1 MLTKQQCEKLEIKII
16 KEKQKCKFNKNIL
29 AAKLG
34 ITPQALSQTLTRKV
48 TQANIEKKL
57 IAWME
62 EK

>member
-29 AAKLG
+29 ATKLG
-34 ITPQALSQTLTRKV
+34 ITPQALSQALTRKV